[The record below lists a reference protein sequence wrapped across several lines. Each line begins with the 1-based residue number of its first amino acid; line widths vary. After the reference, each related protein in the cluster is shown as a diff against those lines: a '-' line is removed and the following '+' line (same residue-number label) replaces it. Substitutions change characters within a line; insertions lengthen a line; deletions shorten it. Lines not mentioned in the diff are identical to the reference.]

1 MTNRLLALLG
11 ASTMLLAAS
20 SAAAQDTARAAT
32 PRPRAEGRMGMGM
45 GMGPGAGP
53 ARAGRQLGPQQR
65 GARQFGGVPARA
77 ILAMRDR
84 LALTDD
90 QVRRLEALAAT
101 QREALRPNEPAM
113 LRARAD
119 LMEATRRDDIPAA
132 RAAMERMAR
141 ARTDLA
147 VAHLQARKS
156 ARDVLTAEQRT
167 KLDEARATLVQRGR
181 AMRAQRLRQPGRAV
195 RPRAGVPQRQ
205 RGVGEF

>member
-1 MTNRLLALLG
+1 
-11 ASTMLLAAS
+11 
-20 SAAAQDTARAAT
+20 
-32 PRPRAEGRMGMGM
+32 
-45 GMGPGAGP
+45 
-53 ARAGRQLGPQQR
+53 
-65 GARQFGGVPARA
+65 
-77 ILAMRDR
+77 MRDH

-119 LMEATRRDDIPAA
+119 LMEATRRDDIAAA

-156 ARDVLTAEQRT
+156 ARDILTAEQRT
-167 KLDEARATLVQRGR
+167 KLEEGR
-181 AMRAQRLRQPGRAV
+181 DAMRQGMMRRDRRPAGPARPGPQLREGRRPRPGPDGAIRLRE
-195 RPRAGVPQRQ
+195 PRIRE
-205 RGVGEF
+205 R